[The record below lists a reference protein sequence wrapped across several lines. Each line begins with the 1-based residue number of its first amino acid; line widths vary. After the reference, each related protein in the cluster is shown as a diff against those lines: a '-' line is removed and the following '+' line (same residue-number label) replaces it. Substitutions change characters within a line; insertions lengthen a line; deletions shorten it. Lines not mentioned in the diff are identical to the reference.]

1 MGNPR
6 KVPNGH
12 ASSVIGLLGAE
23 IPSRPSAP
31 LRGATLLSLWCS
43 LAFSIPLGTG
53 SSVPAKACLLWLWCH
68 PCPALRHHSWVSF
81 ILCYSGM
88 SSQLS
93 LWPSFP
99 QVLHTASSKIHIQ
112 PRTAR
117 AKKNFNKNKQFRRS
131 GGQAGGRADHVDSV
145 LFLAGEAQEVLLG
158 TSSPKTNTARQASFV
173 FLPLMV
179 EHPG

>member
-12 ASSVIGLLGAE
+12 TSSMIGLLGAE

-117 AKKNFNKNKQFRRS
+117 AKRILIKTSNS
-131 GGQAGGRADHVDSV
+131 EG
-145 LFLAGEAQEVLLG
+145 LAG
-158 TSSPKTNTARQASFV
+158 RQV
-173 FLPLMV
+173 GGLIT
-179 EHPG
+179 